1 MSLNSTFLKLKKEK
15 QERIIIAGLIEFS
28 QHGFEK
34 ASTNAI
40 VNHAQ
45 IGKGMLFHYFNSKEE
60 FFHDLVT
67 LSFEFIESELIEK
80 IDDSPTDFIDKCNRV
95 VKTKMEAIH
104 KNRHFFDFGGSLFL
118 NHYQGLTQ
126 EQINHATT
134 LQKKVANKMFEN
146 IENTPFRKDIAK
158 ETIIELIQWSIDGYQ
173 RKLINQLNSEELSNN
188 SYEKEWDDFNVFLEV
203 LKKIYY
209 E

>member
-1 MSLNSTFLKLKKEK
+1 MNETFLKLKKQK

-40 VNHAQ
+40 VNRAK
-45 IGKGMLFHYFNSKEE
+45 IGKGMLFHYFNSKKE
-60 FFHDLVT
+60 FFHDLVN
-67 LSFEFIESELIEK
+67 LSFEYIESELIEK
-80 IDDSPTDFIDKCNRV
+80 IDNSPTDFIEKCNRV
-95 VKTKMEAIH
+95 VKTKMEAIR

-118 NHYQGLTQ
+118 NHYQGLTP
-126 EQINHATT
+126 EQINRATA
-134 LQKKVANKMFEN
+134 LQKKVGGKMFEN
-146 IENTPFRKDIAK
+146 IENTPFRNDITR

-173 RKLINQLNSEELSNN
+173 RKLINQLNSEELSDN
-188 SYEKEWDDFNVFLEV
+188 SFEKEWDDFNDFLEV